1 MVAVPLP
8 LSLNV
13 MEPGSVPVSVSA
25 GVGEPIVVTVVLNA
39 DPTIDVAE
47 FALVI
52 DGATLW
58 VSVNVAPPAKLSQ
71 PDNVAP

>member
-1 MVAVPLP
+1 
-8 LSLNV
+8 

-47 FALVI
+47 FAL
-52 DGATLW
+52 
-58 VSVNVAPPAKLSQ
+58 
-71 PDNVAP
+71 